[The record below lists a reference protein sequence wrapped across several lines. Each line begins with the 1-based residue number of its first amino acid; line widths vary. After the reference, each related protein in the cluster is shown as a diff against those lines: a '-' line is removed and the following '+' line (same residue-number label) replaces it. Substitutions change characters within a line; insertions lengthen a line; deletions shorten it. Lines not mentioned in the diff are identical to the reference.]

1 MTLARHGR
9 AIHACPPEP
18 STLILRSSAAASRRR
33 IQCSLEAPSSFETA
47 ERPPQD
53 EGLGRRAPFSSAPRH
68 GRACPGHPAC
78 LKRRAL
84 PIGITGTRP
93 VMTSRRRSGP
103 RDVLTLFLTG
113 AATLAISLHS
123 LIR

>member
-53 EGLGRRAPFSSAPRH
+53 EAWGGARHFHPPHVMAVPDLIRGSVPVIPDLVRR
-68 GRACPGHPAC
+68 G
-78 LKRRAL
+78 AL
-84 PIGITGTRP
+84 SIGITSTSP
-93 VMTSRRRSGP
+93 VM
-103 RDVLTLFLTG
+103 
-113 AATLAISLHS
+113 
-123 LIR
+123 